1 MPTKRLL
8 WALLVF
14 ASVTTIWA
22 GCGSG
27 GESGSSGSSS
37 GGSGAGSSS
46 GSSTSGGWTPPEISV
61 VRGGQYF
68 DFDERFNRYYTDS
81 GYTPAETIHVSP
93 TGTGNGATRDTP
105 ASVSA
110 GLVAVA
116 PGTMVYFLRGHYAGC
131 YELGEDQGGTY
142 DNPIILYAERAD
154 DGSRGVI
161 MDCCASGRSTCINL
175 EAADYIA
182 VDGFEFNGGNY
193 GVRAV
198 GADFNASAHQRGV
211 AVLNCEGHDQHNDPF
226 FTGQSDWAV
235 FENNLGRDAGDGD
248 GHGLYISNG
257 SDWNIVR
264 YNELHSNVSSD
275 FQINADPYF
284 TCEDVNTSDC
294 DALAGSG
301 EGGRGASDYM
311 LVEGNFF
318 HHGLAQGA
326 NFTSVRHSVVRNNI
340 FALYER
346 HGVSFWQ
353 ETDNPNLGSSDNTVA
368 HNLFIAGNTRQ
379 MLQFVVHATRN
390 TVANNLFAGV
400 TISGA
405 TVSANPNA
413 VWMEVDDTVAD
424 NDYSGNYYM
433 AGHFDGR
440 AAEGDE
446 TTRADFDP
454 AWFSRFPAAL
464 PSSVEDFRPTG
475 LAPFLDRGVL
485 LDGTPLDRDGVA
497 RRAPVDLGPFEI
509 D

>member
-1 MPTKRLL
+1 
-8 WALLVF
+8 
-14 ASVTTIWA
+14 
-22 GCGSG
+22 
-27 GESGSSGSSS
+27 
-37 GGSGAGSSS
+37 
-46 GSSTSGGWTPPEISV
+46 ISV

-81 GYTPAETIHVSP
+81 AYTPVETIYVSP
-93 TGTGNGATRDTP
+93 TGSGNGATRSTP

-110 GLVAVA
+110 GLAAVE
-116 PGTMVYFLRGHYAGC
+116 PGIMVYFLRGHYAGC
-131 YELGEDQGGTY
+131 QELGEDQSGTY
-142 DNPIILYAERAD
+142 DDPIILYAEREA
-154 DGSRGVI
+154 DGSRGVV
-161 MDCCASGRSTCINL
+161 MDCCASGRSTCFNL

-198 GADFNASAHQRGV
+198 GADFGASDHQRGI
-211 AVLNCEGHDQHNDPF
+211 AVLNCEGHNQNNDPF

-235 FENNLGRDAGDGD
+235 FEGNLGRNAGSGD

-275 FQINADPYF
+275 FQINADPNF
-284 TCEDVNTSDC
+284 TCDDVNTADC
-294 DALAGSG
+294 DAWAGSG

-311 LVEGNFF
+311 LVEANFF

-326 NFTSVRHSVVRNNI
+326 NFTSVRRSLVRNNI

-368 HNLFIAGNTRQ
+368 HNLFIARNTRQ
-379 MLQFVVHATRN
+379 MLQFVVHSTRN

-400 TISGA
+400 TISGS

-413 VWMEVDDTVAD
+413 IWMEVDDTVAD

-440 AAEGDE
+440 TVEADE
-446 TTRADFDP
+446 TARADFDP
-454 AWFSRFPAAL
+454 AWFSRFPTAL
-464 PSSVEDFRPTG
+464 PSSVEDFRPG
-475 LAPFLDRGVL
+475 SNAPFLDQGTL
-485 LDGTPLDRDGVA
+485 LAATPFDRDGVA
-497 RRAPVDLGPFEI
+497 RQTPVDIGPFEI